1 MKPQPIDTDTALI
14 NASDHSEADNKG
26 LKLWEENPRLAFE
39 RLRDLVCGA
48 VHITSSLYQDALS
61 ASPEESLASLSS
73 DVLEPLHQAI
83 FDAQEIWYET
93 PISRYL
99 DRPEGPVLLS
109 RLNHR
114 TVTGSCYHDLALAVA
129 VRVLRGAQGPELAR
143 DFVRELRYHTAAG
156 DGVALHLASLMPQ
169 VRCECQLGVAR
180 WQADI
185 QPRLPQSPE
194 PGKTRATVGGNQRK
208 KEKIT
213 PAGGSI
219 DSELGPALSDR
230 QYDLLEALYRAKA
243 FHADAKQTT
252 LEVAQKAEGPGVN
265 PEAFKEPI
273 TGLKRLGL
281 VDTKEGRGGGC
292 WLTSSGRRLIK
303 QIRKL

>member
-1 MKPQPIDTDTALI
+1 
-14 NASDHSEADNKG
+14 
-26 LKLWEENPRLAFE
+26 
-39 RLRDLVCGA
+39 
-48 VHITSSLYQDALS
+48 
-61 ASPEESLASLSS
+61 
-73 DVLEPLHQAI
+73 
-83 FDAQEIWYET
+83 
-93 PISRYL
+93 
-99 DRPEGPVLLS
+99 
-109 RLNHR
+109 
-114 TVTGSCYHDLALAVA
+114 
-129 VRVLRGAQGPELAR
+129 
-143 DFVRELRYHTAAG
+143 
-156 DGVALHLASLMPQ
+156 
-169 VRCECQLGVAR
+169 
-180 WQADI
+180 
-185 QPRLPQSPE
+185 LPQSPE

-208 KEKIT
+208 KKKIT

-273 TGLKRLGL
+273 AGLKRLRL